1 MYFCSMYTHFT
12 ISEDE
17 VIILLLLGLGCHSN
31 KHFLVKK
38 KTTTR
43 NYESTCTCISLSYH
57 LRRHK
62 TVISY

>member
-38 KTTTR
+38 KQQQQGITSQHVHVSAFPT
-43 NYESTCTCISLSYH
+43 I
-57 LRRHK
+57 
-62 TVISY
+62 

>member
-17 VIILLLLGLGCHSN
+17 VIILLPLGLGCHSN

-38 KTTTR
+38 NNNKELQV
-43 NYESTCTCISLSYH
+43 NMYMYQSFLPFF
-57 LRRHK
+57 K
-62 TVISY
+62 MA

>member
-38 KTTTR
+38 KQQQQQGITSQHVHVSAFPT
-43 NYESTCTCISLSYH
+43 I
-57 LRRHK
+57 
-62 TVISY
+62 

>member
-31 KHFLVKK
+31 KHFVVKK
-38 KTTTR
+38 K
-43 NYESTCTCISLSYH
+43 NNNKEL
-57 LRRHK
+57 
-62 TVISY
+62 

>member
-38 KTTTR
+38 KQQQGITSQHVHVSAFPT
-43 NYESTCTCISLSYH
+43 I
-57 LRRHK
+57 
-62 TVISY
+62 

>member
-31 KHFLVKK
+31 KHFVVKK
-38 KTTTR
+38 K
-43 NYESTCTCISLSYH
+43 NNNKELWVNMYMYQPFLPF
-57 LRRHK
+57 K
-62 TVISY
+62 KA

>member
-31 KHFLVKK
+31 KHFVVKK
-38 KTTTR
+38 KKQQQGIMSQHVHVSAFPT
-43 NYESTCTCISLSYH
+43 I
-57 LRRHK
+57 
-62 TVISY
+62 